1 MITNMI
7 SAKDAILP
15 VFFPAV
21 LFRLLKGAGIG
32 DSELL
37 TGTDLTPE
45 SFLDEDLKIDFIT
58 HSQFIKN
65 AITASDDPHLAWR
78 FGQHINV
85 TSLGMVGYA
94 AMSCHT
100 IEDSLNTIIQYFKIR
115 APLYRLKLLKPK
127 RDTEEAAIQFDES
140 INFGEMR
147 YFLLA
152 AVASGTAQMINF
164 YAGKTDVVVKIELA
178 CPPVI
183 GWEQAVAKFPF
194 TVEFNSD
201 HTRLIFAS
209 TLLHQL
215 NATADPQTEKS
226 TKHICDQLLSKIESQ
241 TEMGYLVREYILL
254 QSGKY
259 PTLDEAAAHFC
270 VSPRTF
276 RRELNKLN
284 TTYQAILD
292 QVRETIALE
301 YLKTTNKPVNEIAYE
316 LGFTDPSNFGRAF
329 KKWTG
334 KSPGIFRNN

>member
-1 MITNMI
+1 MITNI
-7 SAKDAILP
+7 IGTKDAILP
-15 VFFPAV
+15 IFFPAV
-21 LFRLLKGAGIG
+21 LFRLLKGEGI
-32 DSELL
+32 DENELL
-37 TGTDLTPE
+37 TGTSLTPD

-65 AITASDDPHLAWR
+65 AISATNDPHLAWR

-100 IEDSLNTIIQYFKIR
+100 MEDSLNTIIQYFKIR
-115 APLYRLKLLKPK
+115 APLYRLKLIKPQE
-127 RDTEEAAIQFDES
+127 DTNKAAIQFDES

-152 AVASGTAQMINF
+152 AVASGTAQMIGF
-164 YAGKTDVVVKIELA
+164 YAEKNDVVLEIELA
-178 CPPVI
+178 CPPVT
-183 GWEQAVAKFPF
+183 GWEQVVAKFPF
-194 TVEFNSD
+194 TVKFDRE
-201 HTRLIFAS
+201 HTRLIFDAK
-209 TLLHQL
+209 LLQQL
-215 NATADPQTEKS
+215 NSTADPQTEKS
-226 TKHICDQLLSKIESQ
+226 TKHICDQLLSRIESQ
-241 TEMGYLVREYILL
+241 TGMGYLVREYVLR
-254 QSGKY
+254 QSGEY
-259 PTLDEAAAHFC
+259 PTLDDAAAHFC

-276 RRELNKLN
+276 RRELKKLN

-316 LGFTDPSNFGRAF
+316 LGFNDPSNFGRAF

-334 KSPGIFRNN
+334 KSPGTFRND